1 MLAEVNSLG
10 LEPSLTL
17 SVDVGS
23 ADHSV
28 VEVADSVA
36 VASEVHVAVSVV
48 ESVTAGVASTTGVS
62 EYEGTAEAVAFAHH
76 AVNSA
81 KVALT
86 SVALSARID

>member
-1 MLAEVNSLG
+1 VLALVDSLW

-36 VASEVHVAVSVV
+36 DSVELATSEVHVALSVAD
-48 ESVTAGVASTTGVS
+48 SVAAGVASMTGVS
-62 EYEGTAEAVAFAHH
+62 E
-76 AVNSA
+76 
-81 KVALT
+81 
-86 SVALSARID
+86 